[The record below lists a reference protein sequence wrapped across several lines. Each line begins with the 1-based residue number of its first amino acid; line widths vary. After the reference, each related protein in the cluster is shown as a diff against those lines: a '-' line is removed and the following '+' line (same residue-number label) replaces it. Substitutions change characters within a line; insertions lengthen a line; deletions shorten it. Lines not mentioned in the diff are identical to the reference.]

1 MKDSL
6 DLKTVIKNLKID
18 ARGLGIPSG
27 AAEVFID
34 KSVQAA
40 EKSLRSK
47 KIITEKDL
55 KVAIAKELKKYN
67 ADFAYVYEN
76 RDKII

>member
-47 KIITEKDL
+47 KIITEKSL